1 MTVNTNSLL
10 YLFLLSAFGKKT
22 KLSRLGEREKEREGE
37 QRRDL
42 LILMNQ
48 VRGGGGGIS
57 VFKVIK
63 LEPVELSQRLKV
75 HSVSVGPAA

>member
-48 VRGGGGGIS
+48 VRGGG
-57 VFKVIK
+57 
-63 LEPVELSQRLKV
+63 EE
-75 HSVSVGPAA
+75 